1 LFNAD
6 VQQTASMKFLI
17 LLGLVL
23 PAMSRE
29 ITTHVVGGSNSNIA
43 NHPHQLSLRAS
54 NSHSCGA
61 SLISNTRAVTAA
73 HCGGSAIGTY
83 SLLGGTTDRTVTN
96 CATCRLFNPNLFT
109 RHPNFVNN
117 GNQGYPNDVAVLGF
131 ASQAYNAN
139 FNRIVMAQSS
149 DGNYAGVACVITGWG
164 RTSATSALP
173 ATLQQA
179 TMTALTNAACASSWS
194 SAQINNGHIC
204 VSAPSSSACS
214 GDSGGPLVCSG
225 KLAGAT
231 SWGQAQC
238 SPSYPSVY
246 TRISYFYAWITGV

>member
-1 LFNAD
+1 
-6 VQQTASMKFLI
+6 MKLLI

-29 ITTHVVGGSNSNIA
+29 INTFVVGGSNSNIA
-43 NHPHQLSLRAS
+43 NHPHQLSLRVS
-54 NSHSCGA
+54 GSHSCGA
-61 SLISNTRAVTAA
+61 SLISTTRAVTAA
-73 HCGGSAIGTY
+73 HCGGSAISVY
-83 SLLGGTTDRTVTN
+83 SILGGTTDRTVT
-96 CATCRLFNPNLFT
+96 TCSTCVLRNPNLFT
-109 RHPNFVNN
+109 RHPSFVNS
-117 GNQGYPNDVAVLGF
+117 GAQGYPNDVAVLGF
-131 ASQAYNAN
+131 SSVTYNTN
-139 FNRIVMAQSS
+139 FRNIALATSS
-149 DGNYAGVACVITGWG
+149 DGNYAGVSCVITGWG

-173 ATLQQA
+173 TTLQQA
-179 TMTALTNAACASSWS
+179 TMTVLTNTACASSWS
-194 SAQINNGHIC
+194 AAQINNGHIC

-246 TRISYFYAWITGV
+246 TRISYFYSWIIAQ